1 MSEMIPQSEYRRLVL
16 DDVPMIDLRAPVE
29 FAKGAFPG
37 SVNCPLMTD
46 SEREAVGTRYKE
58 QGQNA
63 AIALGHQLVNGAVKQ
78 SRVDAWVSQVTAR
91 PDTVLYCFRGGLRSQ
106 LSQGWLAE
114 AGYQRPYIE
123 GGYKGMRG
131 FLINQTDK
139 VAEQADLLILGGMTG
154 CGKTDFLNERRDS
167 VDLEGLANH
176 RGSSFGRRIGGQ
188 PSQIDFENRLAIE
201 LMRHQDAGHQQL
213 LLEDESR
220 LIGRESIP
228 LTLFDAMTQAPRVM
242 LEVSNE
248 ARIAQITKDYVT
260 TMANDYLAQDA
271 EQGFAE
277 FENYLLGSL
286 DRIRRRLGGALHQD
300 LRQRMTD
307 ALAEQARSGN
317 VDGHSGWISLMLSH
331 YYDPMYRY
339 QLEKMTAP
347 VLFQGSPEAVHQF
360 LNERGAR

>member
-1 MSEMIPQSEYRRLVL
+1 MSEMIPQSEYRRLLL

-139 VAEQADLLILGGMTG
+139 VAEQADLL
-154 CGKTDFLNERRDS
+154 S
-167 VDLEGLANH
+167 WA
-176 RGSSFGRRIGGQ
+176 
-188 PSQIDFENRLAIE
+188 A
-201 LMRHQDAGHQQL
+201 
-213 LLEDESR
+213 
-220 LIGRESIP
+220 
-228 LTLFDAMTQAPRVM
+228 
-242 LEVSNE
+242 
-248 ARIAQITKDYVT
+248 
-260 TMANDYLAQDA
+260 
-271 EQGFAE
+271 
-277 FENYLLGSL
+277 
-286 DRIRRRLGGALHQD
+286 
-300 LRQRMTD
+300 
-307 ALAEQARSGN
+307 
-317 VDGHSGWISLMLSH
+317 
-331 YYDPMYRY
+331 
-339 QLEKMTAP
+339 
-347 VLFQGSPEAVHQF
+347 
-360 LNERGAR
+360 